1 MRAQPAYVNNGKRGV
16 SLAVK
21 FNTFQLLKN
30 ATRSEKWST
39 HPAHVPLENNGFVG
53 DTFLVMKLCHLTLR
67 LVRRG
72 VKLISTIFHFGDLL
86 LFFLFFSMLLQ
97 FLLRKWSHSFIHSFK
112 KAPLWSRWPSFRF
125 WRDCGSFSL
134 WISYFTPFA
143 FRAYWKVFFFS
154 YITLASVFSNQPSLI
169 KVSVVIALCSAFTLN
184 PNKNQSI
191 LIFMLKSCVLS
202 QLGCVK

>member
-1 MRAQPAYVNNGKRGV
+1 MQHAVRSGAPIRHMYHWKTMVL
-16 SLAVK
+16 LA
-21 FNTFQLLKN
+21 
-30 ATRSEKWST
+30 T
-39 HPAHVPLENNGFVG
+39 HSWWWNSV
-53 DTFLVMKLCHLTLR
+53 T
-67 LVRRG
+67 
-72 VKLISTIFHFGDLL
+72 LL
-86 LFFLFFSMLLQ
+86 LGLSGVEWSWYPPYSILETYFCFFCFFLCCFS
-97 FLLRKWSHSFIHSFK
+97 FCFGNEVIHSFIHSFK